1 MRENIAG
8 FSDPT
13 MEMQMSDQ
21 AAPALKEIFNIE
33 RLQHI
38 ATEMTV
44 VYPAFDAKGF
54 LQHACVGLAELS
66 VI

>member
-44 VYPAFDAKGF
+44 VYPAVDAKGC
-54 LQHACVGLAELS
+54 LQHACVGLAE
-66 VI
+66 